1 MLSITHHTMMFR
13 LLAIILAASLLS
25 ACASRFP
32 SPELDVALDSQI
44 IAAQIFQRTFNV
56 HGGASIEQLNDV
68 NLSISGEWKT
78 LIRRIQPL
86 VTDYKYRIDS
96 QERLFMNNGGYI
108 ALYNGPGGSKKVVRT
123 TDSLAVYYNGEQST
137 DPEVLSSTALTADAF
152 RLFLL
157 GPLALQAW
165 QDQFTRLTDITFQGE
180 QHYRLHLNLKPG
192 FGYSEQDQVVLW
204 VNAESGRTKMI
215 QITLEGHS
223 TTKGAHVEVE
233 YLGYTQK
240 GDYLFPSDFFERV
253 NAPISINAHA
263 WHLTGL
269 DINRGL
275 ALEEYQGANEEIIS
289 SKPASP
295 LR

>member
-13 LLAIILAASLLS
+13 LLAVILVASLLS

-32 SPELDVALDSQI
+32 SPELDVASDSQI
-44 IAAQIFQRTFNV
+44 SAAQIFQRTFNV

-240 GDYLFPSDFFERV
+240 GGYLFPSDFFERV

-289 SKPASP
+289 SKPALP

>member
-44 IAAQIFQRTFNV
+44 SAAQIFQRTFNV

-108 ALYNGPGGSKKVVRT
+108 ALYNGPVGSKKVVRT

-289 SKPASP
+289 SKPALP

>member
-1 MLSITHHTMMFR
+1 MMFR
-13 LLAIILAASLLS
+13 LLAVILVASFLT

-44 IAAQIFQRTFNV
+44 SAAQIFQRTFNV

-180 QHYRLHLNLKPG
+180 QHYRLHLNLNPG

-204 VNAESGRTKMI
+204 VNTESGRTKMI

>member
-44 IAAQIFQRTFNV
+44 SAAQIFQRTFNV

-289 SKPASP
+289 SKPALP

>member
-1 MLSITHHTMMFR
+1 VLSITHHTMMFR

>member
-1 MLSITHHTMMFR
+1 MMFR
-13 LLAIILAASLLS
+13 LLAVILVASFLT

-44 IAAQIFQRTFNV
+44 SAAQIFQRTFNV

-157 GPLALQAW
+157 GPLSLQAW

>member
-1 MLSITHHTMMFR
+1 MMFR
-13 LLAIILAASLLS
+13 L
-25 ACASRFP
+25 
-32 SPELDVALDSQI
+32 
-44 IAAQIFQRTFNV
+44 AAQIFQRTFNV